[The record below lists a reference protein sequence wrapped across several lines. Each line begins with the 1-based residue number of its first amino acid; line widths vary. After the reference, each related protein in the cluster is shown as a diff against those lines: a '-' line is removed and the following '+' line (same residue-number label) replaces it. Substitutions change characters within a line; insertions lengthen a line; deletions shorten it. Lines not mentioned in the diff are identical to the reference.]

1 MAEIKSI
8 NELLKM
14 EIDIPDYQRPYKW
27 TIQNIEELLGDIS
40 TAINQAGLYRT
51 PFKYRVGII
60 ILHENEHGIF
70 DVVDGQQRI
79 ISLLLIKQ
87 CIETGVKC
95 PISKKKFSNKITQTN
110 IHDNYMFIREWF
122 SLKNKDD
129 KKNFIRAFDEILE
142 VVVISVEKVS
152 EAFQL
157 FDSQN
162 TRGKSLDPHDLLKA
176 YHLREMKKYPY
187 EMEHAVTKWESKDTN
202 QIRELFDLF
211 LFPVWNWSRGLKS
224 KPFTAKEIDTYKGIP
239 ESSTYSYARRA
250 SKAMPCFQIT
260 ETFISGN
267 DFFEM
272 VDHYLYLIHDIK
284 KEIFNNQDFA
294 EIKSIICNG
303 KEVSSIKEMDSV
315 KYGSAGFVYARNLFY
330 CALLCYYDK
339 FHNFDEMAVK
349 KLFTWAF
356 MIRVDMENLGF
367 DSINK
372 YAIGDDDNSR
382 YTNAV
387 AMFSK
392 ISFARLHNEISSL
405 QIKVKRDPDRA
416 NHDKWND
423 LYKKL
428 KIMNGLMEV
437 SNE

>member
-1 MAEIKSI
+1 MKNNGS
-8 NELLKM
+8 
-14 EIDIPDYQRPYKW
+14 
-27 TIQNIEELLGDIS
+27 
-40 TAINQAGLYRT
+40 
-51 PFKYRVGII
+51 
-60 ILHENEHGIF
+60 
-70 DVVDGQQRI
+70 
-79 ISLLLIKQ
+79 
-87 CIETGVKC
+87 
-95 PISKKKFSNKITQTN
+95 ISKKKFSNKITQTN

-176 YHLREMKKYPY
+176 YHLREMKKYLY

-284 KEIFNNQDFA
+284 K
-294 EIKSIICNG
+294 
-303 KEVSSIKEMDSV
+303 V
-315 KYGSAGFVYARNLFY
+315 
-330 CALLCYYDK
+330 
-339 FHNFDEMAVK
+339 
-349 KLFTWAF
+349 
-356 MIRVDMENLGF
+356 
-367 DSINK
+367 
-372 YAIGDDDNSR
+372 
-382 YTNAV
+382 
-387 AMFSK
+387 
-392 ISFARLHNEISSL
+392 
-405 QIKVKRDPDRA
+405 
-416 NHDKWND
+416 
-423 LYKKL
+423 
-428 KIMNGLMEV
+428 GLV
-437 SNE
+437 

>member
-40 TAINQAGLYRT
+40 TAINEAGLYRT
-51 PFKYRVGII
+51 PFKYRVGTI

-95 PISKKKFSNKITQTN
+95 PISKKKFFNKITQTN

-122 SLKNKDD
+122 SLKSKDD

-284 KEIFNNQDFA
+284 TEIFSNQDFA

-315 KYGSAGFVYARNLFY
+315 KYGSAGFVYACNLFY

-387 AMFSK
+387 VMFSK

>member
-40 TAINQAGLYRT
+40 TAINEAGLYRT
-51 PFKYRVGII
+51 PFKYRVGTI

-284 KEIFNNQDFA
+284 TDAKVN
-294 EIKSIICNG
+294 IK
-303 KEVSSIKEMDSV
+303 
-315 KYGSAGFVYARNLFY
+315 
-330 CALLCYYDK
+330 
-339 FHNFDEMAVK
+339 
-349 KLFTWAF
+349 
-356 MIRVDMENLGF
+356 
-367 DSINK
+367 
-372 YAIGDDDNSR
+372 IG
-382 YTNAV
+382 
-387 AMFSK
+387 
-392 ISFARLHNEISSL
+392 
-405 QIKVKRDPDRA
+405 
-416 NHDKWND
+416 
-423 LYKKL
+423 
-428 KIMNGLMEV
+428 
-437 SNE
+437 

>member
-51 PFKYRVGII
+51 PFKYRVGTI

-267 DFFEM
+267 DFLEM

-405 QIKVKRDPDRA
+405 HIKVKRDPDRA